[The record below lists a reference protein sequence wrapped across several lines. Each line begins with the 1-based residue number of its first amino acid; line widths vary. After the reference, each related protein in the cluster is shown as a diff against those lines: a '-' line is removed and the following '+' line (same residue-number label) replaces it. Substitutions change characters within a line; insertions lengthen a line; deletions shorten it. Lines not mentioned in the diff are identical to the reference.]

1 MSDAASARYWD
12 VPAQMIDTG
21 TARIAC
27 RRFGSGSPL
36 LLVHGFPLSGFTW
49 RKILPELAER
59 HTCWVPDLPGMGE
72 STWTDDTEWSFPG
85 QARTLKRLADRL
97 GLERYSVLA
106 QDTGGTFAR
115 LLALDDAARVERLVL
130 INTEIPGHRPPWIP
144 LYQFLMTLPGAQA
157 SFGLLLRS
165 RWFLRSGMGFGG
177 CFSDLSLLD
186 GAFHEHVVEPLL
198 RSPERMEGMARYLT
212 GLTWEPVDALA
223 TDHGRLTMP
232 VLLLW
237 GADDPT
243 FPLAQARTML
253 RQIGHAR
260 LVEIPGAKL
269 LVHEEKPADVAR
281 ATLEFLAG

>member
-1 MSDAASARYWD
+1 MSDASARYWD

-144 LYQFLMTLPGAQA
+144 LYQFLMALPGAQT

-186 GAFHEHVVEPLL
+186 GAFHEHVVDPLL

-212 GLTWEPVDALA
+212 GLTWEPV
-223 TDHGRLTMP
+223 
-232 VLLLW
+232 LLLW

-243 FPLAQARTML
+243 FPLSQARTML
-253 RQIGHAR
+253 RQIAHAR

-269 LVHEEKPADVAR
+269 LAHEEKPAEVAR

>member
-1 MSDAASARYWD
+1 MSDASARYWD

-144 LYQFLMTLPGAQA
+144 LYQFLMALPGAQT

-186 GAFHEHVVEPLL
+186 GAFHEHVVDPLL

-223 TDHGRLTMP
+223 TGHARLTMP

-243 FPLAQARTML
+243 FPLSQARTML
-253 RQIGHAR
+253 RQIAHAR

-269 LVHEEKPADVAR
+269 LAHEEKPAEVAR

>member
-1 MSDAASARYWD
+1 
-12 VPAQMIDTG
+12 
-21 TARIAC
+21 
-27 RRFGSGSPL
+27 
-36 LLVHGFPLSGFTW
+36 
-49 RKILPELAER
+49 
-59 HTCWVPDLPGMGE
+59 
-72 STWTDDTEWSFPG
+72 
-85 QARTLKRLADRL
+85 
-97 GLERYSVLA
+97 
-106 QDTGGTFAR
+106 
-115 LLALDDAARVERLVL
+115 
-130 INTEIPGHRPPWIP
+130 
-144 LYQFLMTLPGAQA
+144 
-157 SFGLLLRS
+157 
-165 RWFLRSGMGFGG
+165 MGFGG

-253 RQIGHAR
+253 RQIAHAR

-269 LVHEEKPADVAR
+269 LVHEEKPAEVAR

>member
-1 MSDAASARYWD
+1 MNDATSARYWD
-12 VPAQMIDTG
+12 VPAQMVDTG

-49 RKILPELAER
+49 RKVLPALAER

-97 GLERYSVLA
+97 GLERYGVLA

-253 RQIGHAR
+253 RQIARAR

-281 ATLEFLAG
+281 ATLDFLAG